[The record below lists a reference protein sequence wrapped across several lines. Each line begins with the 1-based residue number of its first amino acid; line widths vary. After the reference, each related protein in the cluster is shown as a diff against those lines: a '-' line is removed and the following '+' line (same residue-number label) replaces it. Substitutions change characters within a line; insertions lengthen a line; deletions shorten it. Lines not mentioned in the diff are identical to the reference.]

1 MTGAGAL
8 VRDRR
13 AVVGLAILA
22 TFAFV
27 AVLAPILAPLD
38 PNAQPDILRTRFLAP
53 FSSGPDGTT
62 YWLGTDRFG
71 RDILSR
77 LMYGARISLTVGT
90 LSVAVS
96 VLVGC
101 VVGISA
107 ALGGGWIERVLM
119 AITDTVLAHTA
130 SGGVAHA
137 GCTVGA
143 QFVAG
148 RAGTGLDRLDGHAR
162 LARAEVKG
170 ILARPYLEAAR
181 AMGVSGPRLV
191 WHHLLPNTMTPV
203 IVAAALA
210 VGNAITLESGLSFL
224 GLGVPPPAPSW
235 GNMIATGRD
244 ALVYAPWIAI
254 LPGIVLVIAVVATSL
269 IGDGLRDALDPT
281 TRQSPA
287 HRVVA
292 TEGTEGTE

>member
-1 MTGAGAL
+1 MTSARAL

-22 TFAFV
+22 TFALV
-27 AVLAPILAPLD
+27 AVLAPILAPFD

-77 LMYGARISLTVGT
+77 LMYGARISLTVGI

-101 VVGISA
+101 TVGISA

-119 AITDTVLAHTA
+119 AITDTVLAMPRLVVLLTLA
-130 SGGVAHA
+130 ALWEPSLWLVVLVLGL
-137 GCTVGA
+137 
-143 QFVAG
+143 
-148 RAGTGLDRLDGHAR
+148 TGWMGIAR

-170 ILARPYLEAAR
+170 ILARPYLDAAR

-224 GLGVPPPAPSW
+224 GIGVPPPAPSW

-244 ALVYAPWIAI
+244 ALVHAPWIAI
-254 LPGIVLVIAVVATSL
+254 LPGIVLVMAVVATSL
-269 IGDGLRDALDPT
+269 IGDSLRDALDPT
-281 TRQSPA
+281 TRWPD
-287 HRVVA
+287 RRRPP
-292 TEGTEGTE
+292 GT